1 VCRLCPEGCHDQRSP
16 VPATWVVGQLVVDLS
31 ALLKPLIRYRD
42 EELPFGFVPPIKTL
56 FQVLSGFPTGL
67 RR

>member
-1 VCRLCPEGCHDQRSP
+1 
-16 VPATWVVGQLVVDLS
+16 VGQLVVDLS
-31 ALLKPLIRYRD
+31 ALLKPLVRYRD